1 MDRKNAIRCSLSGDQ
16 ISKGA
21 ALKTALGA
29 FTALVIAAA
38 LYVQPAN
45 AQVQVQPAPGFSG
58 QIGPG
63 APPPPEPRSE
73 EWRER
78 EGFYGSGWEERRE
91 ERWREERRAR
101 ERCDGLLNPVARD
114 RCFYNLSNQGR

>member
-1 MDRKNAIRCSLSGDQ
+1 M
-16 ISKGA
+16 
-21 ALKTALGA
+21 KTALGA

-45 AQVQVQPAPGFSG
+45 AQVQVQPAPGFSV
-58 QIGPG
+58 QIGPR
-63 APPPPEPRSE
+63 ARPPPEPRSE

-91 ERWREERRAR
+91 ER
-101 ERCDGLLNPVARD
+101 
-114 RCFYNLSNQGR
+114 

>member
-78 EGFYGSGWEERRE
+78 EGF
-91 ERWREERRAR
+91 A
-101 ERCDGLLNPVARD
+101 ARD
-114 RCFYNLSNQGR
+114 GRSVGRANAAMGC